1 MQHMFVNKPAKVDDK
16 VRTKCVYF
24 LAKLCMWNEPN
35 KKTWKHKNIKKKKN
49 DQDENNFEYS

>member
-1 MQHMFVNKPAKVDDK
+1 MFVNKPAKVDDK

-35 KKTWKHKNIKKKKN
+35 KKT
-49 DQDENNFEYS
+49 